1 MLRSPRMLLLAATL
15 AGALSLGAP
24 VGAAAPRFIIAS
36 GILLPRPI
44 LLDDWQENLT
54 LMGATVED
62 DVLVDISTA
71 DLAIRPSIDLALF
84 WDATIWEPLVQRQGL
99 GSLQPQDA
107 NQHARFYP
115 ATGSAAPLFVGMAD
129 GVFGPHRMGERG
141 LAVLARH
148 GVPTR
153 LAPAPTPVGTMFPT
167 AGSGPISPGWGGI
180 RPLVAVMIGMAL
192 IVGGLS
198 RFRRRSR
205 RAGPVTTGPLRPN
218 GSATRPYGPCPVR
231 RSVCVRED
239 EGDNGDP

>member
-1 MLRSPRMLLLAATL
+1 MRHSPRMLPLLAIILMGAL
-15 AGALSLGAP
+15 ALSLCTP

-36 GILLPRPI
+36 GILLPKPI

-71 DLAIRPSIDLALF
+71 DLAVRPSIDLALF
-84 WDATIWEPLVQRQGL
+84 WDATIWEPLVQRHGL
-99 GSLQPQDA
+99 GSLHPQDA

-141 LAVLARH
+141 VAILARH

-153 LAPAPTPVGTMFPT
+153 IAPVSTPVGTILPT
-167 AGSGPISPGWGGI
+167 TGSRAISPKWEGI
-180 RPLVAVMIGMAL
+180 RPLIAMMIGMAL
-192 IVGGLS
+192 IVAGVA
-198 RFRRRSR
+198 RFH
-205 RAGPVTTGPLRPN
+205 
-218 GSATRPYGPCPVR
+218 
-231 RSVCVRED
+231 CVRFADAHSLE
-239 EGDNGDP
+239 EVER